1 MLIHCNV
8 IHSFDV
14 HIFHKQLPILIYI
27 GNVLIQKQQK
37 TKKNNNNCCIAF
49 VPGPVWV

>member
-14 HIFHKQLPILIYI
+14 HIFHKQLPILLYI
-27 GNVLIQKQQK
+27 GNVLIQKE
-37 TKKNNNNCCIAF
+37 KKGF
-49 VPGPVWV
+49 HSVERDTDP